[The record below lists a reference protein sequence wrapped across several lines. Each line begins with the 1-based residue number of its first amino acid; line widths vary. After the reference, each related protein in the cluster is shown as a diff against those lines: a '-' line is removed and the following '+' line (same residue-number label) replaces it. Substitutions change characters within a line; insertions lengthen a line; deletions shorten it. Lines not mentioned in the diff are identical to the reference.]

1 MSEPNNQPWAWIGG
15 KLLPLNEIQI
25 PVADR
30 SLEHGLGLFESM
42 RATCGQVRLWKWHRE
57 RLLESASQLNIP
69 IKLSSL
75 PAETDFKSL
84 LEVSHLMKSQ
94 ARLRLTLSG
103 GSLEHPPLLWVAAY
117 PIHDVKIDNL
127 RLSAEFWP
135 VDPRDPLVRHKTLN
149 YWLRR
154 RAYETAVTNDSDE
167 SLSIDFNGNLWEAS
181 RSALFLVID
190 GVLIAPPAV
199 GPYLRSVSAKALE
212 QLIAENHCIHL
223 ERQNINETMLAQADE
238 CILVN
243 AVRGIQTVAAWKNV
257 SYSSPGPVAVRLRN
271 MWAEHYF

>member
-1 MSEPNNQPWAWIGG
+1 MNEQPNQPWAWIGG
-15 KLLPLNEIQI
+15 KLFPLNEIQI
-25 PVADR
+25 PATDR
-30 SLEHGLGLFESM
+30 SLEHGIGLFESM
-42 RATCGQVRLWKWHRE
+42 RATCGLVPLWKRHRE

-69 IKLSSL
+69 ITLSSL

-103 GSLEHPPLLWVAAY
+103 GSPEHPPLLWVAAH

-154 RAYETAVTNDSDE
+154 RAHETAVANDSDE

-190 GVLIAPPAV
+190 GVLIAPPAD
-199 GPYLRSVSAKALE
+199 GPYLKSVSAKALE
-212 QLIAENHCIHL
+212 ELMAISDFMHF
-223 ERQNINETMLAQADE
+223 ERRNITETMLAQAEE

-243 AVRGIQTVAAWKNV
+243 AVRGIQTVAAWKNFN
-257 SYSSPGPVAVRLRN
+257 YCSPGPVAVRLRK